1 MSESSNFNRL
11 IQLLAKGGTM
21 VLRQVLEKCTA
32 PLTAS
37 DYIYQNQGNVLKLK
51 FTEKQRQRVVG
62 LEMDKMDITLLC
74 RLIFDLF
81 NNSLTEKER
90 KYIKNIKMERD
101 SMMHSEFL
109 ESAKVNTQLFERRW
123 QDISAALRNI
133 AEELLP
139 PFKRELEDFIENT
152 KKSDPELNEIIKTLK
167 EWCQSNTDLQEKVDA
182 LADSVNDLKG
192 ILFVM
197 EAQIIKIS

>member
-37 DYIYQNQGNVLKLK
+37 DYIYQNQGTVLKLK
-51 FTEKQRQRVVG
+51 FTEKQRQRVVA
-62 LEMDKMDITLLC
+62 LEIDKMDITLLC
-74 RLIFDLF
+74 RLIFDQF
-81 NNSLTEKER
+81 NSDLTDEEKKCIR
-90 KYIKNIKMERD
+90 TIKKERD

-123 QDISAALRNI
+123 QDISAALLNI
-133 AEELLP
+133 ADELVP
-139 PFKRELEDFIENT
+139 SFKRELEDFIEQT
-152 KKSDPELNEIIKTLK
+152 KKSDPGLNQIIETLND
-167 EWCQSNTDLQEKVDA
+167 WCQSNTELQEKVDA
-182 LADSVNDLKG
+182 LAKSIEDLKG
-192 ILFVM
+192 
-197 EAQIIKIS
+197 SC

>member
-37 DYIYQNQGNVLKLK
+37 DYIYQNQGTVLKLK

-62 LEMDKMDITLLC
+62 LEIDKMDITLLC

-81 NNSLTEKER
+81 NSDLTDEEKKCIR
-90 KYIKNIKMERD
+90 TIKKERD

-123 QDISAALRNI
+123 QDISAALLNI
-133 AEELLP
+133 ADELVP
-139 PFKRELEDFIENT
+139 SFKRELEDFIDQT
-152 KKSDPELNEIIKTLK
+152 KKSDPGLNEIIETLND
-167 EWCQSNTDLQEKVDA
+167 WCQSNTELQEKVDA
-182 LADSVNDLKG
+182 LAKSIEDLKG
-192 ILFVM
+192 
-197 EAQIIKIS
+197 SC

>member
-11 IQLLAKGGTM
+11 IQLLTKGGTM

-37 DYIYQNQGNVLKLK
+37 DFIYQNQGTVLKLK

-62 LEMDKMDITLLC
+62 LEIDKMDITLLC

-90 KYIKNIKMERD
+90 KCIKNIKMERD

-109 ESAKVNTQLFERRW
+109 ESARVNTQLFERRW

-133 AEELLP
+133 ADELLP
-139 PFKRELEDFIENT
+139 SFKRELEDFIENT
-152 KKSDPELNEIIKTLK
+152 KKSDPELNEIIETLK

-182 LADSVNDLKG
+182 LADSVNDIKG
-192 ILFVM
+192 ILLVI
-197 EAQIIKIS
+197 ETQIIKIS